1 MIYNLLGK
9 RIREERTKLNLT
21 QEQLAE
27 KVDISTSYVGQ
38 IERGERNISLDTLI
52 NVANVLGVTID
63 FLLQDSITFQQ
74 DNISA
79 QIDQVITKRTLKEK
93 VMVLDILKIM
103 FSHIDKGDD

>member
-38 IERGERNISLDTLI
+38 IERGERNISLDTLV
-52 NVANVLGVTID
+52 NVANILGVTID
-63 FLLQDSITFQQ
+63 FLLQDSIKFQQ
-74 DNISA
+74 DNISS
-79 QIDQVITKRTLKEK
+79 QIEQIISKRTLKEK
-93 VMVLDILKIM
+93 LMALDILKIM

>member
-9 RIREERTKLNLT
+9 RIREERIKLNLT

-52 NVANVLGVTID
+52 NVANILGVTID

-74 DNISA
+74 DNISS
-79 QIDQVITKRTLKEK
+79 QIEQIISKRTLKEK
-93 VMVLDILKIM
+93 LMALDILKIM
-103 FSHIDKGDD
+103 FSHLDKGDD

>member
-38 IERGERNISLDTLI
+38 IERGERNISLDTLV
-52 NVANVLGVTID
+52 NVANILGVTID

-74 DNISA
+74 DNISS
-79 QIDQVITKRTLKEK
+79 QIEQIISKRTLKEK
-93 VMVLDILKIM
+93 LMTLDILKIM